1 MLLEACVPGATWK
14 NRAAP
19 PTQPG
24 ASPSYCKRGIKQLF
38 VPLALGIK
46 QRQTQGSERG
56 NGHCFKVVLE
66 AGEEEFRSQGCIFLD
81 SSTLCFYSF
90 NKKTVFFIYS
100 LHLFETS
107 GYSKSELM
115 A

>member
-24 ASPSYCKRGIKQLF
+24 ASPSYRKRGIKQLF

-90 NKKTVFFIYS
+90 N
-100 LHLFETS
+100 
-107 GYSKSELM
+107 
-115 A
+115 